1 MPKRESGEPYYRLT
15 SDEANHMRKDDDVV
29 IVDVRRDDEYK
40 AGHVT
45 GAVHIP
51 VDDML
56 SRIQELPKG
65 KKLLFICAQG
75 VRSGLACEMAGAMG
89 IDQDNLY
96 NIEDGTPGWGDNGH
110 SISYGDEL

>member
-1 MPKRESGEPYYRLT
+1 MPRREPGEPYYRLT
-15 SDEANHMRKDDDVV
+15 SDEANQIRKDDDVV

-40 AGHVT
+40 SGHVT

-51 VDDML
+51 VDDVL
-56 SRIQELPKG
+56 SRIQELPKD

-89 IDQDNLY
+89 IDQENLY
-96 NIEDGTPGWGDNGH
+96 NIEDGTPGWEDNGH
-110 SISYGDEL
+110 PISYGDEL